1 MQSKLRE
8 AGLHDRDA
16 FQFFLKDGTHDDHI
30 TMNEF
35 YCALDDLG
43 LTGNED
49 NYGLTPAE
57 IEEIAQGLDKDGD
70 GVISFEEAS
79 VRLCAEVF

>member
-1 MQSKLRE
+1 M
-8 AGLHDRDA
+8 HDRDA

-30 TMNEF
+30 TMQEF
-35 YCALDDLG
+35 YSALDDLG

-49 NYGLTPAE
+49 NYGLTPEE
-57 IEEIAQGLDKDGD
+57 IEEIAHGLDRDGD

-79 VRLCAEVF
+79 VR